1 MSIGVIGDFI
11 LDVEQYCSS
20 IYTTPESKD
29 VPVLNPG
36 LIKYKLGGAA
46 NTAENIHNLYDDCKL
61 YCSVNPEDISRKTN
75 ILQNNPLPMEII
87 RSKFR
92 PIEKHRIYMNGKL
105 LCRLDYDYGVE
116 PVNNSLEQSIVNN
129 NHEVIVIS
137 DYGKGTITNYKKIL
151 DSALYKKHKIIV
163 DPKGDFQK
171 YRGAFIIKPNK
182 KELEEYLG
190 YEIYDLAS
198 TLNHIKEDVIYKK
211 EKSVFTNLCDN
222 LIVTDGANG
231 AYCLNF
237 ANERIIHYLTK
248 DINVVD
254 TIGAGDS
261 FTAGLA
267 IGVAKYGMS
276 GYRYEEGKV
285 IDLAMNMAN
294 IVVTKQG
301 TARVEKNEI
310 RI

>member
-46 NTAENIHNLYDDCKL
+46 NTAENIHNLYTDCKL

-87 RSKFR
+87 RSKLR

-116 PVNNSLEQSIVNN
+116 PVNNSLEQSIINS

-137 DYGKGTITNYKKIL
+137 DYGKGTIQDYSKIL
-151 DSALYKKHKIIV
+151 DSILYKNIKIIV
-163 DPKGDFQK
+163 DPKGNFKK
-171 YRGAFIIKPNK
+171 YKGAYIIKPNK
-182 KELEEYLG
+182 KELEEYLN
-190 YEIYDLAS
+190 YTFTDTIS
-198 TLNHIKEDVIYKK
+198 TLNNLLYQYISYN
-211 EKSVFTNLCDN
+211 EKSPFKDLCRY
-222 LIVTDGANG
+222 LIVTDGSNG
-231 AYCLNF
+231 AF
-237 ANERIIHYLTK
+237 TIDFHRETVEHYPAK
-248 DINVVD
+248 NINVVD

-267 IGVAKYGMS
+267 LGIQKYNNIH
-276 GYRYEEGKV
+276 KA

-301 TARVEKNEI
+301 TARVECNEI